1 MPLYKLT
8 RVLTLELKSARV
20 ARLVMVG
27 KMKIERERDKKGTN
41 RKRTRVKD
49 IKAGREER
57 RAGCTD

>member
-20 ARLVMVG
+20 ARVVMVG

-49 IKAGREER
+49 IKVGREKR